1 MAISSISET
10 IMGKM
15 NYGGFAD
22 AVGGIATVVLAII
35 GLTGIHPEVLASIPT
50 IVFGAALLIQAGTML
65 SEYAYVM
72 YPRGGGEAVTEF
84 GGGSVAALFIVG
96 AAGIV
101 LGILALLAMYTE
113 MLAAIAVIAFGAGL
127 VVSSN
132 AVWHLQVLKRVSLST
147 REAQDWRFGSQM
159 LAGEMAMG
167 SAGTQALSGLAA
179 VILGILAVVG
189 TYPGY
194 LTLIALLV
202 VGATVVLT
210 GSALSGAALSFMR
223 PSIERTRSP
232 MTGGAT
238 VTTTGGI

>member
-1 MAISSISET
+1 MAISSMSET
-10 IMGKM
+10 MMGEM

-35 GLTGIHPEVLASIPT
+35 GLTGVHPEVLASIAT

-72 YPRGGGEAVTEF
+72 YPRGGGEAATEF
-84 GGGSVAALFIVG
+84 SGGSVAALFIVG

-132 AVWHLQVLKRVSLST
+132 AVWHL
-147 REAQDWRFGSQM
+147 
-159 LAGEMAMG
+159 
-167 SAGTQALSGLAA
+167 
-179 VILGILAVVG
+179 
-189 TYPGY
+189 
-194 LTLIALLV
+194 
-202 VGATVVLT
+202 
-210 GSALSGAALSFMR
+210 
-223 PSIERTRSP
+223 
-232 MTGGAT
+232 
-238 VTTTGGI
+238 

>member
-1 MAISSISET
+1 MAISQMSER
-10 IMGKM
+10 MAGEM

-35 GLTGIHPEVLASIPT
+35 GLTGIHSDILASIAT

-65 SEYAYVM
+65 SEYANVM
-72 YPRGGGEAVTEF
+72 YPTGGSEAASEF
-84 GGGSVAALFIVG
+84 SGGSVAALFLVG

-101 LGILALLAMYTE
+101 LGILALLGIYPMVLTSISA
-113 MLAAIAVIAFGAGL
+113 IAFGAGL

-132 AVWHLQVLKRVSLST
+132 AVWHLQVLKRMSLIS

-159 LAGEMAMG
+159 LAGEMAVG
-167 SAGTQALSGLAA
+167 SAGTQALAGLAA
-179 VILGILAVVG
+179 LILGILAVVG

-194 LTLIALLV
+194 LTLVALLV

-210 GSALSGAALSFMR
+210 GSALSGAALGFMR
-223 PSIERTRSP
+223 PAVERTRTTATSATTA
-232 MTGGAT
+232 MGG
-238 VTTTGGI
+238 V

>member
-1 MAISSISET
+1 MPGE
-10 IMGKM
+10 M

-35 GLTGIHPEVLASIPT
+35 GVTGVHSEILASIAV

-65 SEYAYVM
+65 SEYAHIM
-72 YPRGGGEAVTEF
+72 YPPGGGTGATEF
-84 GGGSVAALFIVG
+84 SGGSVATLFLVG

-101 LGILALLAMYTE
+101 LGILALLGIYPV
-113 MLAAIAVIAFGAGL
+113 MLTSISAIAFGAGL

-132 AVWHLQVLKRVSLST
+132 AVWHLQVLKRISLST
-147 REAQDWRFGSQM
+147 REAQDWRLGSQM
-159 LAGEMAMG
+159 LAGEMAVG
-167 SAGTQALSGLAA
+167 SAGTQALAGLAA

-189 TYPGY
+189 TFPGY

-223 PSIERTRSP
+223 PSIERTR
-232 MTGGAT
+232 
-238 VTTTGGI
+238 TTTSSPAMGGL